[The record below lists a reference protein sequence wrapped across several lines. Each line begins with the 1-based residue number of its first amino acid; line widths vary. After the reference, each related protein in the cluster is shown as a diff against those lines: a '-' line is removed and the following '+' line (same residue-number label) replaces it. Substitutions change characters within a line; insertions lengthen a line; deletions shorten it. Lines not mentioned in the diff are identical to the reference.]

1 MGLFS
6 KKSAEVERAEER
18 IKELCG
24 GFLSNDKFQ
33 SKLAENNLG
42 KSTSNSNYKSILQDE
57 IKNNTLKY
65 EDIEKRLDELMKL
78 DVSALNFKIRMSKE
92 DTSLFK
98 TQQDINNFLGDKY
111 TQKHNKS
118 VEKNLKKEMKKKEKE
133 RQKELR
139 NKQKEQEKMEK
150 ERQKE
155 LRNNQKEQEKMERQR
170 QKELRN
176 NQKEQEKMKKDVQKE
191 MQKMDKE
198 YNEIKKLENK
208 FNVDL
213 IGKTWFKCTIEEIK
227 YSTFQNEAHRNS
239 DNAYVI
245 INEDN
250 FEILK
255 ESVWIKSNMGT
266 RKIFFDNIA
275 SIDFDARGRLHLSSS
290 VIINTKS
297 AEHIQLKFVSEDNF
311 NLLND
316 AYEDYIRKPQD
327 VPIISQ
333 TSKADDLVKY
343 AELFEKGLIT
353 QEEFT
358 MMKKEIIY
366 DQSDDVEVD
375 TIEDNKIYCTNCGC
389 EVISEAKFC
398 PSCGNRFY

>member
-42 KSTSNSNYKSILQDE
+42 KSTPNSNYKSILQDE

-139 NKQKEQEKMEK
+139 NKQKEQEKME
-150 ERQKE
+150 
-155 LRNNQKEQEKMERQR
+155 RQR
-170 QKELRN
+170 QKEIRN
-176 NQKEQEKMKKDVQKE
+176 KQKEQEKMKKDVQKE

-198 YNEIKKLENK
+198 YDEIKKLENK

-213 IGKTWFKCTIEEIK
+213 IGKTWFKCGIEEIK
-227 YSTFQNEAHRNS
+227 HSTFYNNANANY

-353 QEEFT
+353 QEEFA
-358 MMKKEIIY
+358 MMKKEILYGESDY
-366 DQSDDVEVD
+366 DDIEVD
-375 TIEDNKIYCTNCGC
+375 TFEDNKIYCTNCGC

>member
-139 NKQKEQEKMEK
+139 NKQKEQEKM
-150 ERQKE
+150 
-155 LRNNQKEQEKMERQR
+155 
-170 QKELRN
+170 
-176 NQKEQEKMKKDVQKE
+176 KKDVQKE

-198 YNEIKKLENK
+198 YDEIKKLENK

-316 AYEDYIRKPQD
+316 AYEDYIRKPHD

-375 TIEDNKIYCTNCGC
+375 TFEDNKIYCTNCGC

>member
-1 MGLFS
+1 MALF
-6 KKSAEVERAEER
+6 
-18 IKELCG
+18 
-24 GFLSNDKFQ
+24 
-33 SKLAENNLG
+33 
-42 KSTSNSNYKSILQDE
+42 NS
-57 IKNNTLKY
+57 
-65 EDIEKRLDELMKL
+65 
-78 DVSALNFKIRMSKE
+78 
-92 DTSLFK
+92 
-98 TQQDINNFLGDKY
+98 GD
-111 TQKHNKS
+111 
-118 VEKNLKKEMKKKEKE
+118 
-133 RQKELR
+133 
-139 NKQKEQEKMEK
+139 NKQKQKKKQAEKILNKKLVGGMLPTSVRIAFFNRMMNKGIKGAQQEKVRMKVLKIIKNEVENGELEPELEEIDKRIDEILDEYSDPETLEK
-150 ERQKE
+150 RKKS
-155 LRNNQKEQEKMERQR
+155 NQEALEKREA
-170 QKELRN
+170 
-176 NQKEQEKMKKDVQKE
+176 KKL
-191 MQKMDKE
+191 
-198 YNEIKKLENK
+198 IKKSEIEKK
-208 FNVDL
+208 FGVDL
-213 IGKTWFKCTIEEIK
+213 TDKQWFQCSIEEIK
-227 YSTFQNEAHRNS
+227 YSTFTNQKQRNI
-239 DNAYVI
+239 DTAYVI
-245 INEDN
+245 INDDN
-250 FEILK
+250 FEIIK

-316 AYEDYIRKPQD
+316 TYEDYIRKPQD

-375 TIEDNKIYCTNCGC
+375 TFEDNKIYCTNCGC

>member
-6 KKSAEVERAEER
+6 KKSAEEKRAEDR
-18 IKELCG
+18 IDELCG
-24 GFLSNDKFQ
+24 GFLPNDLFKN
-33 SKLAENNLG
+33 KLAINNLG
-42 KSTSNSNYKSILQDE
+42 ENTPNSNYKKILKNE
-57 IKNNTLKY
+57 IKNNTLRY
-65 EDIEKRLDELMKL
+65 EDIEKRLDELLKL
-78 DVSALNFKIRMSKE
+78 DADALNFKILIKGN

-133 RQKELR
+133 RQKEIR
-139 NKQKEQEKMEK
+139 NK
-150 ERQKE
+150 
-155 LRNNQKEQEKMERQR
+155 QKEQEKMERQR
-170 QKELRN
+170 QKEIRN
-176 NQKEQEKMKKDVQKE
+176 KQKEQEKMKKDVQKE

-198 YNEIKKLENK
+198 YDEIKKLENK

-375 TIEDNKIYCTNCGC
+375 TFEDNKIYCTNCGC